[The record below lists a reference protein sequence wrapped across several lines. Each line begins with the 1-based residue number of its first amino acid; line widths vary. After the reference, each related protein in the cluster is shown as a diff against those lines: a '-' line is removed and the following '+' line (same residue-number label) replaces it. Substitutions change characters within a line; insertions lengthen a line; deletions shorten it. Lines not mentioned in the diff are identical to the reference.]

1 MSRVYV
7 LGNAGLDLGLRL
19 PRVPTLGETLVGSHG
34 FQAPGG
40 KGLNQAVAA
49 ARAGAAVHFMA
60 PVGPDVEAEAVRTAL
75 AAEPLASLS
84 LPILALPTDR
94 SILMLLPDG
103 ENCIVSLGECADA
116 LDPLQ
121 AAAFAGSAR
130 AGDILLVQ
138 GNLSAAATRAAAA
151 ACAGRVMLN
160 TAPLRWD
167 VRPLLPYCAVV
178 VANRVEA
185 TTITGHASAVALYD
199 AGAAVA
205 VVTLG
210 AEGCLV
216 ADASGERHFPASPAR
231 LVDSTGAGDAFCGT
245 LAAQLAAGWP
255 FPDAIAAAQRVAA
268 RTVERSGAYAALPP
282 RMEWPALLA
291 ADEPRA
297 SSSPLQFGQDTEV

>member
-1 MSRVYV
+1 MSRVHV
-7 LGNAGLDLGLRL
+7 LGNAGLDIGLRL
-19 PRVPTLGETLVGSHG
+19 PRMPALGETLMGSHG
-34 FQAPGG
+34 SQAPGG

-49 ARAGAAVHFMA
+49 ARAGAAVHFKA
-60 PVGPDVEAEAVRTAL
+60 PVGQDAEAEAVRAAL
-75 AAEPLASLS
+75 SAEPFASLA
-84 LPILALPTDR
+84 LPCLSPPTDR

-103 ENCIVSLGECADA
+103 ENCIVSLGDCADA
-116 LDPLQ
+116 VDPAQ
-121 AAAFAGSAR
+121 AAAFAGSVR
-130 AGDILLVQ
+130 PGDILVMQ
-138 GNLSAAATRAAAA
+138 GNLSAAATPAAAA

-167 VRPLLPYCAVV
+167 VRPLLPFCAVV

-185 TTITGHASAVALYD
+185 ITITGSASAAALHD

-216 ADASGERHFPASPAR
+216 ADASGERHYAATPAR

-255 FPDAIAAAQRVAA
+255 LPDAVAAAQRVAA
-268 RTVERSGAYAALPP
+268 RTVERTGAFAALPP
-282 RMEWPALLA
+282 RAEWLALLA
-291 ADEPRA
+291 GER
-297 SSSPLQFGQDTEV
+297 VV